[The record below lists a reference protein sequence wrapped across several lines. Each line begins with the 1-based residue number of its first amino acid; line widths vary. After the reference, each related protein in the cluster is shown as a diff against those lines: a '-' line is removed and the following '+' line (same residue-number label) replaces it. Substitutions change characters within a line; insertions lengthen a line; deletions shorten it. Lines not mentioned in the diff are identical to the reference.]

1 MSETPLGS
9 NRLTDSNPSRPNNQ
23 SPSFPK
29 PLDLSRDN
37 SQPEYLPTTSQLLLV
52 PTKSNPDAARFS
64 PHNNS
69 IGNLLLFEYF

>member
-1 MSETPLGS
+1 MTDTPLES
-9 NRLTDSNPSRPNNQ
+9 HRLTESNPSRPNNQ

-37 SQPEYLPTTSQLLLV
+37 SQPESLPPTSQLLLV
-52 PTKSNPDAARFS
+52 PNKSNPDAARFS

-69 IGNLLLFEYF
+69 LGNHVF

>member
-1 MSETPLGS
+1 MTDTPLES
-9 NRLTDSNPSRPNNQ
+9 HRLKDSNPNRPQ

-37 SQPEYLPTTSQLLLV
+37 SQPEYYPTTSQLLLV

-69 IGNLLLFEYF
+69 IGNHVF